1 MLKIGLTGGI
11 GSGKTTV
18 AQVFEKLGI
27 PVFYADL
34 EAKKC
39 IQTDASLIKQLKAV
53 FGNDI
58 YIHRKLQK
66 DRLASII
73 FNDDSALQTI
83 NRLVHPAVQRVF
95 EEWCA
100 AQNSFYVLKE
110 AAILFESGS
119 DKELDQIVCVSA
131 PDDLRKQ
138 RVMQRDGV
146 TESQVLERMSK
157 QWGQSR
163 KIELADFHIVNDEKQ
178 LLTPQVLEVHSLLLK
193 QPIYVA

>member
-18 AQVFEKLGI
+18 AQVFENLGV
-27 PVFYADL
+27 PVFYADI

-39 IQTDASLIKQLKAV
+39 MHSDVALIKQLKAT

-58 YIHRKLQK
+58 YVDRKLQN

-73 FNDDSALQTI
+73 FNDDSALNTI

-95 EEWCA
+95 EEWFTTQTA
-100 AQNSFYVLKE
+100 SYVLKE

-119 DKELDQIVCVSA
+119 DKELNQIVSVSA

-138 RVMQRDGV
+138 RVMQRDGI

-157 QWGQSR
+157 QWDQSR

-193 QPIYVA
+193 QSV

>member
-18 AQVFEKLGI
+18 AQVFEKLGA

-39 IQTDASLIKQLKAV
+39 MQTDSGLIKQLKAT

-58 YIHRKLQK
+58 YVDRKLQK

-100 AQNSFYVLKE
+100 AQNASYVLKE

-131 PDDLRKQ
+131 TNDLRKK
-138 RVMQRDGV
+138 RIMQRDNV

-157 QWGQSR
+157 QWHQSR
-163 KIELADFHIVNDEKQ
+163 KIALADFHISNDEKQ
-178 LLTPQVLEVHSLLLK
+178 LLIPQVLEVHALILK
-193 QPIYVA
+193 QSV

>member
-18 AQVFEKLGI
+18 AQVFEQLGV

-34 EAKKC
+34 EAKKYM
-39 IQTDASLIKQLKAV
+39 QSDVVLIKQLKV
-53 FGNDI
+53 NFGNDI
-58 YIHRKLQK
+58 YVDGKLQK

-73 FNDDSALQTI
+73 FNDDSALHTI
-83 NRLVHPAVQRVF
+83 NQLVHPAVHRIF
-95 EEWCA
+95 EKWCA
-100 AQNSFYVLKE
+100 TQNTSYILKE

-119 DKELDQIVCVSA
+119 YKNLDQIICVSA
-131 PDDLRKQ
+131 ADDLRMQ

-157 QWGQSR
+157 QWEQSR
-163 KIELADFHIVNDEKQ
+163 KIELAHFHIVNDEKQ
-178 LLTPQVLEVHSLLLK
+178 LLIPQVLEVHSSLLK
-193 QPIYVA
+193 QSV

>member
-1 MLKIGLTGGI
+1 MIKIGLTGGI

-18 AQVFEKLGI
+18 AHVFEKLGV

-39 IQTDASLIKQLKAV
+39 MQLDLDLIKQLKAN

-58 YIHRKLQK
+58 YVDRKLQK
-66 DRLASII
+66 DRLANII
-73 FNDDSALQTI
+73 FNDDLALKII
-83 NRLVHPAVQRVF
+83 NRLVHPVVQRVF

-100 AQNSFYVLKE
+100 KQNAYYVLKE

-119 DKELDQIVCVSA
+119 DKNLNQIVCVSA
-131 PDDLRKQ
+131 PYDLRKQ
-138 RVMQRDGV
+138 RVMQRDSV

-157 QWGQSR
+157 QWEQSR
-163 KIELADFHIVNDEKQ
+163 KIELAHFHIVNDENQ
-178 LLTPQVLEVHSLLLK
+178 LLIPQVLEVHSLLLK
-193 QPIYVA
+193 KSV

>member
-18 AQVFEKLGI
+18 AQVFEKLGL

-34 EAKKC
+34 EARKC
-39 IQTDASLIKQLKAV
+39 MNSDMDLITKIKEA
-53 FGNDI
+53 FGNEI
-58 YIHRKLQK
+58 YIDGQLQK
-66 DRLASII
+66 ERLANII
-73 FNDDSALQTI
+73 FNNDSALKTI
-83 NRLVHPAVQRVF
+83 NRLVHPTVQRVF

-100 AQNSFYVLKE
+100 TQNSSYVLKE
-110 AAILFESGS
+110 TAILFESSS
-119 DKELDQIVCVSA
+119 DKGLDKIVCVSA

-157 QWGQSR
+157 QWEQSR
-163 KIELADFHIVNDEKQ
+163 KIELAHFHIVNDEKE
-178 LLTPQVLEVHSLLLK
+178 LLILQVLEVNSLLLK
-193 QPIYVA
+193 QSV

>member
-11 GSGKTTV
+11 GSGKTIV
-18 AQVFEKLGI
+18 AQVFEKLGA
-27 PVFYADL
+27 PVFYADI

-39 IQTDASLIKQLKAV
+39 IQEDTDLIKQLKAT

-58 YIHRKLQK
+58 YVDRQLQK

-73 FNDDSALQTI
+73 FNDNSALQTI

-100 AQNSFYVLKE
+100 AQNASYVLKE

-119 DKELDQIVCVSA
+119 DKELDQIICVSA

-138 RVMQRDGV
+138 RVMQRDGI
-146 TESQVLERMSK
+146 TESQVLDRMSK
-157 QWGQSR
+157 QWDQSR
-163 KIELADFHIVNDEKQ
+163 KIELAHFHILNNEKQ
-178 LLTPQVLEVHSLLLK
+178 LLIPQVLEVHSLLLK
-193 QPIYVA
+193 QSI

>member
-18 AQVFEKLGI
+18 AQVFEKLGA

-39 IQTDASLIKQLKAV
+39 MQTDSGLIKQLKAT

-58 YIHRKLQK
+58 YVDRKLQK

-100 AQNSFYVLKE
+100 AQNASYVLKE

-138 RVMQRDGV
+138 RVMQRDGI

-157 QWGQSR
+157 QWEQSR

-178 LLTPQVLEVHSLLLK
+178 LLVPEVLEVHSLLLK
-193 QPIYVA
+193 QSV

>member
-18 AQVFEKLGI
+18 AQVFEKLGA

-39 IQTDASLIKQLKAV
+39 MQSDAGLIKQLKAT

-58 YIHRKLQK
+58 YVDRKLQK

-100 AQNSFYVLKE
+100 AQNASYVLKE

-119 DKELDQIVCVSA
+119 DKELDQIVSVSA

-138 RVMQRDGV
+138 RVMQRDGI

-157 QWGQSR
+157 QWEQSR

-178 LLTPQVLEVHSLLLK
+178 LLVPQVLEVHSLLLK
-193 QPIYVA
+193 QFV

>member
-18 AQVFEKLGI
+18 AKVFEKLGV

-39 IQTDASLIKQLKAV
+39 MQSDVCLIKQLKAN
-53 FGNDI
+53 FSNDI
-58 YIHRKLQK
+58 YVDNKLQK

-73 FNDDSALQTI
+73 FNDYSALHTI
-83 NRLVHPAVQRVF
+83 NRLVHPAVHRVF
-95 EEWCA
+95 EAWCEIQTA
-100 AQNSFYVLKE
+100 SYVLKE

-119 DKELDQIVCVSA
+119 DKELDKIICVSA

-138 RVMQRDGV
+138 RVIQRDSV
-146 TESQVLERMSK
+146 KESQVIDRMSK
-157 QWGQSR
+157 QWEQNR
-163 KIELADFHIVNDEKQ
+163 KIELAHFHIVNDEKQ
-178 LLTPQVLEVHSLLLK
+178 LLIPQVLEIHSLLSK
-193 QPIYVA
+193 ESV

>member
-18 AQVFEKLGI
+18 AKVFEYLGV

-39 IQTDASLIKQLKAV
+39 MQSDAILIKQLKET

-58 YIHRKLQK
+58 YVDRKLQK
-66 DRLASII
+66 DRLARII
-73 FNDDSALQTI
+73 FNDNSALDTI
-83 NRLVHPAVQRVF
+83 NRLVHPAVQKEF
-95 EEWCA
+95 KDWCLI
-100 AQNSFYVLKE
+100 QNTHYVMKE

-131 PDDLRKQ
+131 ADDLRKQ
-138 RVMQRDGV
+138 RIMQRDNV

-157 QWGQSR
+157 QWQQSR
-163 KIELADFHIVNDEKQ
+163 KIALADFHISNDEKQ
-178 LLTPQVLEVHSLLLK
+178 LLIPQVLKVHSLLLK
-193 QPIYVA
+193 QTV

>member
-18 AQVFEKLGI
+18 AQVFEKLGV

-34 EAKKC
+34 ETKKC
-39 IQTDASLIKQLKAV
+39 MQSDVVLIKQLKAT
-53 FGNDI
+53 FGNNI
-58 YIHRKLQK
+58 YVDRMLQK

-83 NRLVHPAVQRVF
+83 NRLVHPAMQRVF
-95 EEWCA
+95 DDWCSS
-100 AQNSFYVLKE
+100 QNASYVLKE

-119 DKELDQIVCVSA
+119 DKVLDKIVCVSA

-138 RVMQRDGV
+138 RVMKRDGIK
-146 TESQVLERMSK
+146 ESQVSKRMSK
-157 QWGQSR
+157 QWEQSR
-163 KIELADFHIVNDEKQ
+163 KIELAHFHILNDEKQ
-178 LLTPQVLEVHSLLLK
+178 LIIPQILEIHSLLLK
-193 QPIYVA
+193 QSV

>member
-18 AQVFEKLGI
+18 AQVFENLGV
-27 PVFYADL
+27 PVFYADI

-39 IQTDASLIKQLKAV
+39 MHSDVALIKQLKAT

-58 YIHRKLQK
+58 YVDRKLQN

-73 FNDDSALQTI
+73 FNDDSALHTI

-95 EEWCA
+95 EEWFITQTA
-100 AQNSFYVLKE
+100 SYVLKE

-119 DKELDQIVCVSA
+119 DKELNQIVSVSA

-138 RVMQRDGV
+138 RVMQRDGI

-157 QWGQSR
+157 QWDQSR

-178 LLTPQVLEVHSLLLK
+178 LLIPQVLEVHSLLLK
-193 QPIYVA
+193 QSV

>member
-1 MLKIGLTGGI
+1 MLKIGLTGSI

-18 AQVFEKLGI
+18 AQVFEKLGAPI
-27 PVFYADL
+27 FYADT

-39 IQTDASLIKQLKAV
+39 MHSDTALIEQIKAA

-58 YIHRKLQK
+58 YVDRNLQK

-73 FNDDSALQTI
+73 FNDDSALHTI
-83 NRLVHPAVQRVF
+83 NQLVHPAVQRIF

-100 AQNSFYVLKE
+100 TQNTSYILKE

-138 RVMQRDGV
+138 RVMQRDGII
-146 TESQVLERMSK
+146 ESQVLERMSK
-157 QWGQSR
+157 QWEQSR

-178 LLTPQVLEVHSLLLK
+178 LLIPQVLQVHSLLLNK
-193 QPIYVA
+193 SV

>member
-1 MLKIGLTGGI
+1 MLKIGLTGSI

-18 AQVFEKLGI
+18 AQIFEKLGVPI
-27 PVFYADL
+27 FYADT

-39 IQTDASLIKQLKAV
+39 MHSDTVLIEQIKAT

-58 YIHRKLQK
+58 YVDRNLQK

-73 FNDDSALQTI
+73 FNDDSALHTI
-83 NRLVHPAVQRVF
+83 NQLVHPAVQRIF
-95 EEWCA
+95 EKWCA
-100 AQNSFYVLKE
+100 TQNTSYILKE

-119 DKELDQIVCVSA
+119 NKKLDQIICVSA
-131 PDDLRKQ
+131 ADDLRMQ

-157 QWGQSR
+157 QWEQSR
-163 KIELADFHIVNDEKQ
+163 KIELAHFHIVNDEKQ
-178 LLTPQVLEVHSLLLK
+178 LLISQVLQIHSLLLK
-193 QPIYVA
+193 KSV

>member
-11 GSGKTTV
+11 GSGKTIV
-18 AQVFEKLGI
+18 AQVFEKLGA
-27 PVFYADL
+27 PVFYADI

-39 IQTDASLIKQLKAV
+39 IQEDTDLIKQLKAT

-58 YIHRKLQK
+58 YVDRQLQK

-73 FNDDSALQTI
+73 FNDNSALQTI

-100 AQNSFYVLKE
+100 AQNASYVLKE

-119 DKELDQIVCVSA
+119 DKDLDQIICVSA

-138 RVMQRDGV
+138 RVMQRDGI
-146 TESQVLERMSK
+146 TESQVLDRMSK
-157 QWGQSR
+157 QWDQSR
-163 KIELADFHIVNDEKQ
+163 KIELAHFHILNNEKQ
-178 LLTPQVLEVHSLLLK
+178 LLIPQVLEVHSLLLK
-193 QPIYVA
+193 QSI

>member
-18 AQVFEKLGI
+18 AQVFEKLGV

-34 EAKKC
+34 ETKKC
-39 IQTDASLIKQLKAV
+39 MQSDVVLIKQLKAT
-53 FGNDI
+53 FGNNI
-58 YIHRKLQK
+58 YVDRMLQK

-83 NRLVHPAVQRVF
+83 NRLVHPAMQRVF
-95 EEWCA
+95 DEWCSS
-100 AQNSFYVLKE
+100 QNASYVLKE

-119 DKELDQIVCVSA
+119 DKVLDKIVCVSA

-138 RVMQRDGV
+138 RVMKRDGIK
-146 TESQVLERMSK
+146 ESQVSERMSK
-157 QWGQSR
+157 QWEQSR
-163 KIELADFHIVNDEKQ
+163 KIELAHFHILNDEKQ
-178 LLTPQVLEVHSLLLK
+178 LIIPQILEIHSLLLK
-193 QPIYVA
+193 QSV

>member
-18 AQVFEKLGI
+18 AQVFEKLGT
-27 PVFYADL
+27 PVFYADI

-39 IQTDASLIKQLKAV
+39 IQEDAGLIKQLKAI

-58 YIHRKLQK
+58 YVDRKLQK

-73 FNDDSALQTI
+73 FNDNSALQTV

-100 AQNSFYVLKE
+100 AQNTTYVLKE

-119 DKELDQIVCVSA
+119 DKELDQIICVSA
-131 PDDLRKQ
+131 PNDLRKQ
-138 RVMQRDGV
+138 RVMQRDGI
-146 TESQVLERMSK
+146 TEFQVLDRMSK
-157 QWGQSR
+157 QWEQSR
-163 KIELADFHIVNDEKQ
+163 KIELAHFHILNNEKQ
-178 LLTPQVLEVHSLLLK
+178 LLIPQVLEVHSLLLK
-193 QPIYVA
+193 QSV

>member
-11 GSGKTTV
+11 GSGKTTI
-18 AQVFEKLGI
+18 AQVFEKLGV

-39 IQTDASLIKQLKAV
+39 MESDMVLIKKLKAT
-53 FGNDI
+53 FGNKI
-58 YIHRKLQK
+58 YIDRKLQK

-73 FNDDSALQTI
+73 FNDDSKLHTI

-95 EEWCA
+95 EDWCA
-100 AQNSFYVLKE
+100 TQKNSYVLKE

-119 DKELDQIVCVSA
+119 DKDLDQIVCVSA
-131 PDDLRKQ
+131 SDDLRKQ

-146 TESQVLERMSK
+146 TESQVLERISK
-157 QWGQSR
+157 QWEQSR
-163 KIELADFHIVNDEKQ
+163 KIELAHFHIVNDEKH
-178 LLTPQVLEVHSLLLK
+178 LLITHVLVVHILL
-193 QPIYVA
+193 

>member
-11 GSGKTTV
+11 GSGKTTI
-18 AQVFEKLGI
+18 AQVFEKLGV

-39 IQTDASLIKQLKAV
+39 MESDMVLIKKLKAT
-53 FGNDI
+53 FGNKI
-58 YIHRKLQK
+58 YIDRKLQK

-73 FNDDSALQTI
+73 FNDDSKLHTI

-95 EEWCA
+95 EDWCA
-100 AQNSFYVLKE
+100 TQKNSYVLKE

-119 DKELDQIVCVSA
+119 DKDLDQIVCVSA
-131 PDDLRKQ
+131 SDDLRKQ

-146 TESQVLERMSK
+146 TESQVLERISK
-157 QWGQSR
+157 QWEQSR
-163 KIELADFHIVNDEKQ
+163 KIELAHFHIVNDEKQ
-178 LLTPQVLEVHSLLLK
+178 LLIPQVLEVHSLLLK
-193 QPIYVA
+193 QSV